1 MRYTDIYRDIVTGR
15 ATATVPRWARRVL
28 GDVADG
34 RVSVSAVRH
43 PLGFL
48 CLPVERTGDL
58 GVCLHIWT
66 PEVESMKATTSGVH
80 CHSWELV
87 SFVLYGEVRNT
98 RARVAD
104 VPASGPDRATH
115 RVFEVVSRG
124 EVDELKATDR
134 TVRYAP
140 GDAGTH
146 GTGAVYTL
154 PAGVFHSTFIE
165 GGPDA
170 ATVALGRQGDNAG
183 NLSLGPLSTPS
194 HQLRRMRCG
203 PDEMARVALR
213 SAQRIEAAHS
223 AVPEPDATADS
234 PGRADPVNPA
244 PAGPAADPDP
254 PEVPRRPGRPAR
266 R

>member
-1 MRYTDIYRDIVTGR
+1 MRYTEIRREIAAGT
-15 ATATVPRWARRVL
+15 AAATVPRWARHVL
-28 GDVADG
+28 DDIAAG
-34 RVSVSAVRH
+34 RVAVEAVRH

-66 PEVESMKATTSGVH
+66 PEVESVAATTSGVH

-104 VPASGPDRATH
+104 VPPAGADGATH

-124 EVDELKATDR
+124 EVDELKATGR
-134 TVRYAP
+134 TVRYAA
-140 GDAGTH
+140 GDTGTH

-170 ATVALGRQGDNAG
+170 ATVALGRQDPDGGD
-183 NLSLGPLSTPS
+183 LSLGPLGTSS
-194 HQLRRMRCG
+194 HQMRRLRCD
-203 PDEMARVALR
+203 PDETARAALR
-213 SAQRIEAAHS
+213 SARRIEAAHP
-223 AVPEPDATADS
+223 ALPEPEPSLEPGLEPGSERGAEPGGRGRSGRTAR
-234 PGRADPVNPA
+234 G
-244 PAGPAADPDP
+244 
-254 PEVPRRPGRPAR
+254 
-266 R
+266 